1 MDRSQ
6 GDAATSHLQGE
17 NCTRPTFSFIVI
29 KYPHLCAIFQ
39 SQVSRYVSLLWI
51 DKVTNHQ
58 GTRALHSDI
67 YTIPCPFI
75 QIKQGNTQK
84 KLASGLLDASAQLSQ
99 NLSKAQLTAVDISK
113 IRLKRTKLQMH
124 VLLWELFKCTPLR
137 LPDKYSGHFS
147 CSGLSE

>member
-1 MDRSQ
+1 MRTSILNKFMETLGERGGGETEARGRTKLNSRINRTDHMVNE
-6 GDAATSHLQGE
+6 AAQPPARG
-17 NCTRPTFSFIVI
+17 NGTRPTFSYIVI

-84 KLASGLLDASAQLSQ
+84 KLASGLLDAFGT
-99 NLSKAQLTAVDISK
+99 SKSEPFQSPVD
-113 IRLKRTKLQMH
+113 
-124 VLLWELFKCTPLR
+124 
-137 LPDKYSGHFS
+137 S
-147 CSGLSE
+147 C